1 MVSVFWLKQLLKHN
15 WMLFI
20 WSSWMSKSSLPAPL
34 PILLRKGGA
43 WCEEQK
49 LPLLIF
55 IILFQ
60 TANKSSSLEASGGNF
75 AFDSL
80 PFFPICGLKLIGS
93 AGFFFFPKM
102 LKLFDWLW
110 LWYSYPLPMK
120 IDCSYGTK
128 TVFIS
133 LGNLLTLIK
142 KQKLALI
149 R

>member
-1 MVSVFWLKQLLKHN
+1 MVSVFWLTQLLKHN
-15 WMLFI
+15 WMLSI
-20 WSSWMSKSSLPAPL
+20 WNLWMPKSSLPAPL
-34 PILLRKGGA
+34 ILLGEGRA
-43 WCEEQK
+43 WCKEQK
-49 LPLLIF
+49 LPLLIS
-55 IILFQ
+55 ISLFQ

-80 PFFPICGLKLIGS
+80 PFFPICGLKLIGF
-93 AGFFFFPKM
+93 AGFFFLPKM

-110 LWYSYPLPMK
+110 LWYSYSLPMK

-128 TVFIS
+128 TVLIS
-133 LGNLLTLIK
+133 LGNLLTLIR

>member
-1 MVSVFWLKQLLKHN
+1 MCSDWHSFWNIIECFPFGIYECQRV
-15 WMLFI
+15 LFLPP
-20 WSSWMSKSSLPAPL
+20 SSFWGKGEHDVRNRSCPFSSL
-34 PILLRKGGA
+34 IS
-43 WCEEQK
+43 
-49 LPLLIF
+49 
-55 IILFQ
+55 LFQ

-80 PFFPICGLKLIGS
+80 PFFPICGLKLIGF
-93 AGFFFFPKM
+93 AGFFFLPKM

-110 LWYSYPLPMK
+110 LWYSYSLPMK

-128 TVFIS
+128 TVLIS
-133 LGNLLTLIK
+133 LGNLLTLIR